1 MEFVHL
7 PPPLRRSLLS
17 HSAIKQN
24 LIRHVSTTT
33 ATATPSTSVSAD
45 SAGPLLLKLSP
56 STLNDYTVSLPPSPS
71 SDLPKARSFF
81 TKHQPPLLFTAAHF
95 RQLPPSPYPEVAF
108 LGRSNVGKSSFLNA
122 IFGRPR
128 SDIARV
134 SRKPGKT
141 RTINGFGV
149 GGEGLVGEQAKKPA
163 RDGTGQEISTK
174 GEIWKRWGRGG
185 LVVVDMPGY
194 GSGSREEWGGEIM
207 KYLEGRKQ
215 LRRTY
220 VLVDTQHGL
229 KRTDV
234 QLLVHLRKQGIPH
247 QVVLSK
253 VDKLLFPDAKFPSAL
268 KIHNGL
274 VKLKGIRK
282 EVREKLDKACA
293 EVGVR
298 GKMGDLMCC
307 SSEKSLDVSS
317 KTKRI
322 GVDELRWSVLTA
334 CGLENSMNLRRAS
347 QVKLLGEEDEPE
359 EVEPEERTQYAPI

>member
-1 MEFVHL
+1 
-7 PPPLRRSLLS
+7 
-17 HSAIKQN
+17 
-24 LIRHVSTTT
+24 
-33 ATATPSTSVSAD
+33 
-45 SAGPLLLKLSP
+45 
-56 STLNDYTVSLPPSPS
+56 
-71 SDLPKARSFF
+71 

-141 RTINGFGV
+141 RTINGFG
-149 GGEGLVGEQAKKPA
+149 
-163 RDGTGQEISTK
+163 EISTK

-334 CGLENSMNLRRAS
+334 CGLENSMNLR
-347 QVKLLGEEDEPE
+347 
-359 EVEPEERTQYAPI
+359 